1 MWRAP
6 ETTAQGGRSVLVHHP
21 LAMEPP
27 LEGLRPLFLS
37 PVADMRLSI
46 LFVGILFIESLNLS
60 LSH

>member
-21 LAMEPP
+21 LALEPP

-37 PVADMRLSI
+37 PVAHMRLSI
-46 LFVGILFIESLNLS
+46 LFVGILFIES
-60 LSH
+60 